1 MHEAKAFLQS
11 VKRQVLYVKTL
22 EEELDQL
29 RQEGGQLK
37 SPSIGTAVQNSHKSD
52 LAEAVERI
60 EEYSQRVEKEILKM
74 ISLKMKAEQLIA
86 HDPDQTRRAIMHR
99 RYMMCQTWSAICAA
113 MNYSSTHVLRMHG
126 DSLRILDKFIGKDG
140 SKWE

>member
-1 MHEAKAFLQS
+1 MSESKAFLQS

-22 EEELDQL
+22 EEELDQF

-74 ISLKMKAEQLIA
+74 ISLKMKAEQLVA
-86 HDPDQTRRAIMHR
+86 HDPDRTRRAVMHR
-99 RYMMCQTWSAICAA
+99 RYMMCQSWSEICEA
-113 MNYSSTHVLRMHG
+113 MHYGRSNVFKMHS
-126 DSLRILDKFIGKDG
+126 DSLKILDKYAGGKRLD
-140 SKWE
+140 